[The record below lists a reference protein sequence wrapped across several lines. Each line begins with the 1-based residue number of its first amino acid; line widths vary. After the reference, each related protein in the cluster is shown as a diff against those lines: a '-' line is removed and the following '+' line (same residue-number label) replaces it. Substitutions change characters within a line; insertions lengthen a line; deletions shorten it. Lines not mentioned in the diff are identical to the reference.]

1 MGRVDRSEK
10 LLKPTDGQYSSL
22 PWEKSDKPE
31 KAFKRFVDCVWEQID
46 AANPNPKLEKIFDYY
61 LRMVWQLA
69 LAVPLPYV
77 AGHLFDMPATGW
89 AQTYQLSN
97 KPKGS
102 ARPVDSKKSIRD
114 GIIRPSG
121 ICGSLRSTD

>member
-1 MGRVDRSEK
+1 MGRVDRSGK
-10 LLKPTDGQYSSL
+10 IAQANRRAILFVTLG
-22 PWEKSDKPE
+22 KSDKPE

-102 ARPVDSKKSIRD
+102 ARP
-114 GIIRPSG
+114 
-121 ICGSLRSTD
+121 